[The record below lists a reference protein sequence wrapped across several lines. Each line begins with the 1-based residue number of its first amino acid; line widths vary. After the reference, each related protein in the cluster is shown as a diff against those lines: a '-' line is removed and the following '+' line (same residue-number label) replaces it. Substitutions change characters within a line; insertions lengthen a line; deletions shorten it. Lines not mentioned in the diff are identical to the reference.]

1 MSERS
6 AAEPGPPM
14 TLGAGLRR
22 WFLLPPRPHGEV
34 IEDRRVSFLELF
46 YDLVYVVLVGQIAHT
61 LAEDVSWSGVLDFAV
76 VFGLIWIGWFNGTE
90 FHELHGR
97 EDGRNRSFTFLQMGI
112 LTVLAVFAANATTTA
127 GAQFAITYAVLLAV
141 LAWQWASVYRTATP
155 EYRPGAL
162 RYIAGL
168 VVSIGA
174 LVATLGMENTAR
186 LTVWGAVV
194 VGSIALVVFYLL
206 RTPDDS
212 LGILPTASMA
222 ERYGLFI
229 IIVLGEVVLGVVN
242 GLLAVEDLDF
252 RTVATGVLGLTIAF
266 GFWWTYFDYVGR
278 RLPRQD
284 GGSLVLWLY
293 SQLPIAMAVAAAGA
307 GTVSLIEHAADART
321 PEPSSWLL
329 TGSVSALLIALVAT
343 IVTLVDYRKLAD
355 VYRPLALALLLGAA
369 AALAIGWAR
378 PAPWLLAVLLDLIL
392 IAIWCFAFARDLR
405 TTRTEPEPGYR
416 PRLRRTSGRPAAVV
430 TTRWNDRGTERR
442 QLATSSDNRAGAK
455 SAAMTSNG
463 D

>member
-1 MSERS
+1 MNERS
-6 AAEPGPPM
+6 GADAGQPI

-22 WFLLPPRPHGEV
+22 WFLRPPRAHGEV
-34 IEDRRVSFLELF
+34 IEDRTVSFLELF

-61 LAEDVSWSGVLDFAV
+61 LAGDVSWSGVLDFAV

-112 LTVLAVFAANATTTA
+112 LTVLAVFAAKATTTD
-127 GAQFAITYAVLLAV
+127 GKEFALTYAVLLAV
-141 LAWQWASVYRTATP
+141 LVWQWASVYRTATS

-162 RYIAGL
+162 RYIVGL
-168 VVSIGA
+168 VLAIGA
-174 LVATLGMENTAR
+174 LVASSGMGDTAR
-186 LTVWGAVV
+186 LTVWAAVV
-194 VGSIALVVFYLL
+194 VGTIALVIFYLL
-206 RTPDDS
+206 GTPDDS
-212 LGILPTASMA
+212 LGIVPTASMA

-242 GLLAVEDLDF
+242 GLLAVGDLDF

-293 SQLPIAMAVAAAGA
+293 SQLPIALAVAAAGA
-307 GTVSLIEHAADART
+307 GMVSLIQHAADPRT
-321 PEPSSWLL
+321 PEHSSWLL
-329 TGSVSALLIALVAT
+329 TGSVSVLLIALVAT

-355 VYRPLALALLLGAA
+355 VYRPLTLALLLGAA

-378 PAPWLLAVLLDLIL
+378 PAPWLLATLLDLVL
-392 IAIWCFAFARDLR
+392 IAIWCFAFLRTLR
-405 TTRTEPEPGYR
+405 TT
-416 PRLRRTSGRPAAVV
+416 A
-430 TTRWNDRGTERR
+430 
-442 QLATSSDNRAGAK
+442 AGAV
-455 SAAMTSNG
+455 
-463 D
+463 